1 MFSST
6 VTSVLCVAA
15 LALPFAQSACNE
27 VTNWCD
33 FGPNMA
39 AHYKCDTPTDCLTSK
54 VGLQSDHSK
63 FVEIMYS
70 LPALKD
76 GAGADLVEFEVSDF
90 SGFVQDQNADAEK
103 AYFAIATPLMINGG
117 VTPVGYLAV
126 LQGIAFTNFT
136 LSSIPT
142 PAVPGVGVLYP
153 CLAGMNQDGSCVS
166 KNFEEGQFK
175 WSFAAYQVEDCANPS
190 ECVFYMRTKL
200 DTSAL
205 GDDAYVSIVASDSKT
220 YSLTNPPATDVS
232 ISKIVIGDFGF
243 TFPTGVNT
251 NNDIYDEDGTK
262 IYVEAIDGKTINLQF
277 AVKAPGAGK
286 FVSYDP
292 TVDFSQHLGAASAS
306 SACASVVV
314 GLLAALALFN

>member
-15 LALPFAQSACNE
+15 LALPFAQSACNDK
-27 VTNWCD
+27 TNWCD

-39 AHYKCDTPTDCLTSK
+39 AHYKCDSPANCLTSK
-54 VGLQSDHSK
+54 VGLQSDYSK
-63 FVEIMYS
+63 FVDIQYS
-70 LPALKD
+70 LPAFQD
-76 GAGADLVEFEVSDF
+76 GTGADLIEFEMSDL
-90 SGFVQDQNADAEK
+90 SGFVQSQNADAEK
-103 AYFAIATPLMINGG
+103 AYFAVATPLMLKGLD
-117 VTPVGYLAV
+117 TPVAYLAV

-136 LSSIPT
+136 LSSIAT
-142 PAVPGVGVLYP
+142 PEVPGVGVLNP
-153 CLAGMNQDGSCVS
+153 CLAGMNTDGTCVS

-175 WSFAAYQVEDCANPS
+175 WSFAAYQVEDCVQEK
-190 ECVFYMRTKL
+190 ECTFYMRTKL
-200 DTSAL
+200 DTSAV
-205 GDDAYVSIVASDSKT
+205 GDAYVSIVASDSMT
-220 YSLTNPPATDVS
+220 YSLTNPPAADVS

-251 NNDIYDEDGTK
+251 NNEIYDEDGTK
-262 IYVEAIDGKTINLQF
+262 IFVESIVGKTINLQF